1 MLPDNRP
8 LLIGITGGI
17 GCGKSSVCDLI
28 ANDFSVISADQIAKS
43 FLKEPDV
50 REILV
55 QRWGS
60 EVYEGDMPDY
70 ARIAR
75 IVFNN
80 RQELE
85 FLNSL
90 IHPMVLS
97 RFQIIVDTSKE
108 EVLFFEIPLLF
119 EAGLRDCFDFVV
131 SVYCRPEI
139 QLKRL
144 AERNKASYDE
154 MLIRIEAQMS
164 QDARLLLSDHLIDNS
179 GNYESLKNS
188 VDLLV
193 QLIAN
198 IPQRRILPFKTDL
211 SD

>member
-28 ANDFSVISADQIAKS
+28 ANDFPVISADQIAKS
-43 FLKEPDV
+43 YLKEPDV

-55 QRWGS
+55 QRWGP
-60 EVYEGDMPDY
+60 EVYEGDLPAN

-75 IVFNN
+75 IVFND

-97 RFQIIVDTSKE
+97 RFQKIVDTSEE

-131 SVYCRPEI
+131 FVYCQPEI
-139 QLKRL
+139 QLERL
-144 AERNKASYDE
+144 VRRDKASYDE
-154 MLIRIEAQMS
+154 MLKRIEAQMS
-164 QDARLLLSDHLIDNS
+164 QDDKLLLSDHVIDNS
-179 GNYESLKNS
+179 GDDESLKNS
-188 VDLLV
+188 VDLLI

-198 IPQRRILPFKTDL
+198 VPRRRILPFKTD
-211 SD
+211 